1 MGSEGL
7 AALGVAAAVGGTTLR
22 RKCSPYTTHNSTSEA
37 VFLPCLNV
45 DSCRSGTRQKRAL
58 VAIPEIPPDWCLV
71 QRTGH
76 CERGLPMPTD
86 RAFAADLESALTP
99 AAAQPL
105 RAQLH
110 PTCVRSSP
118 ACTFISSGCFSE
130 MRTGA
135 LLLFVLP
142 STLVAVFQ
150 CPSDGHHV
158 DPESCASFYMCANGR
173 VIIDF

>member
-1 MGSEGL
+1 M

-76 CERGLPMPTD
+76 CERGLPTD
-86 RAFAADLESALTP
+86 RAVAAVLEPTLTL

-105 RAQLH
+105 RARLH
-110 PTCVRSSP
+110 PRPFVRGLRALSSLDS
-118 ACTFISSGCFSE
+118 ACFSE

-135 LLLFVLP
+135 LLLLVLP

-173 VIIDF
+173 VTNP